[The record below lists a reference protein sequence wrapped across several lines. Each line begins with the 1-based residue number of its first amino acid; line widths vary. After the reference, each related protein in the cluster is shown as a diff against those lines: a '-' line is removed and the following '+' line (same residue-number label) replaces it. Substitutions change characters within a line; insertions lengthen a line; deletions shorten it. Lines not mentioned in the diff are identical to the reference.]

1 MTQQTIKLIELL
13 NEGKTCN
20 QICNLLGITNKQL
33 YLKLKNLK
41 NNGFFF
47 KRQYYSDGS
56 IVYFPMKRIIDIKDL
71 KRDNSNILFTSHD
84 ETTLHC
90 LAISDLHYGNCC
102 QREDLI
108 NQIFDYCIKE
118 NIHII
123 FCCGDII
130 DGTYSQS
137 ERVIKEPFKQI
148 DYFIKQYPFDKNILT
163 FSVMGDHDFT
173 SIRYSLHQ
181 DFTEKI
187 YNYRNDI
194 ILVMDNEQIVKVK
207 NDQIGLY
214 HKLNALDP
222 LCSLILNG
230 HIHSYCY
237 RQKDNSISIVVP
249 SLSDITQTFPA
260 ALDINIE
267 FFNGYITS
275 INSKQIIYNKKFMT
289 VSEIETELPKIKSK
303 IKLPIKYEEY
313 SKETKSR
320 DL

>member
-1 MTQQTIKLIELL
+1 MTQQSLKLIELL
-13 NEGKTCN
+13 NEGKSCN
-20 QICNLLGITNKQL
+20 QICDCLGITSKQL
-33 YLKLKNLK
+33 YVKLKNLK
-41 NNGFFF
+41 NKGFFF

-56 IVYFPMKRIIDIKDL
+56 LVYLPMKRIIDLKDL
-71 KRDNSNILFTSHD
+71 KRDNSNILFTGHD
-84 ETTLHC
+84 ETNLHC

-108 NQIFDYCIKE
+108 NEIFNYCIKE
-118 NIHII
+118 GIHII

-137 ERVIKEPFKQI
+137 ERTIKEPFKQI
-148 DYFIKQYPFDKNILT
+148 EYFIKHYPFDKNILT

-173 SIRYSLHQ
+173 SIRYNLHQ
-181 DFTEKI
+181 DFTEMI

-194 ILVMDNEQIVKVK
+194 ILVMDNEQIIKIK

-214 HKLNALDP
+214 HKLNNLDP

-237 RQKDNSISIVVP
+237 RQKDNTISIVVP

-267 FFNGYITS
+267 FFNGYIT
-275 INSKQIIYNKKFMT
+275 NVYSKQLIYNKNFMT
-289 VSEIETELPKIKSK
+289 ISEIETELPKIKSK

-313 SKETKSR
+313 SKEKR
-320 DL
+320 

>member
-13 NEGKTCN
+13 NEGRTCN
-20 QICNLLGITNKQL
+20 QICSSLGITNKQL
-33 YLKLKNLK
+33 YIKLNNLK
-41 NNGFFF
+41 SKGFFF

-56 IVYFPMKRIIDIKDL
+56 LVYLPMKRTTDIKDL
-71 KRDNSNILFTSHD
+71 KRDNSNILFTGHD
-84 ETTLHC
+84 ETNLHC

-108 NQIFDYCIKE
+108 NEIFNYCIKE
-118 NIHII
+118 GIHII

-137 ERVIKEPFKQI
+137 EKIIKEPFKQI
-148 DYFIKQYPFDKNILT
+148 EYFSKNYPFDKNILT
-163 FSVMGDHDFT
+163 FSVMGDHDLT

-181 DFTEKI
+181 DFTEMI

-194 ILVMDNEQIVKVK
+194 ILVMDNEQIIKVK

-214 HKLNALDP
+214 HKLNNLDP

-237 RQKDNSISIVVP
+237 HQKDNTISIVVP

-260 ALDINIE
+260 VLDINIE

-275 INSKQIIYNKKFMT
+275 INSKQLIYNKSFMT
-289 VSEIETELPKIKSK
+289 ISEVETELPKIKSK

-313 SKETKSR
+313 SKERK
-320 DL
+320 